1 VPPPQLEFEVAS
13 VKHHHP
19 GDSATNVYNTRDPA
33 RVTYT
38 NVTVR
43 SLLRQAYGLQI
54 YPLSAPGDD
63 LSTDR
68 YDVIAKRAPD
78 ASKEQ
83 TMLMLQA
90 LLKDRF
96 KLAVHRE
103 TRELPIYALVRG
115 KNGPKFREAQDDGS
129 APEIG
134 SGDGHQI
141 RAHHI
146 SMSALASTLQSYI
159 GDSVQDKTGLTG
171 LYDLS
176 LDFTPDESVSADGE
190 TLFEAVQR
198 QLGLKLEMQKGP
210 VDVVVVD
217 HVQRPS
223 EN

>member
-1 VPPPQLEFEVAS
+1 
-13 VKHHHP
+13 
-19 GDSATNVYNTRDPA
+19 
-33 RVTYT
+33 
-38 NVTVR
+38 
-43 SLLRQAYGLQI
+43 
-54 YPLSAPGDD
+54 
-63 LSTDR
+63 
-68 YDVIAKRAPD
+68 
-78 ASKEQ
+78 
-83 TMLMLQA
+83 
-90 LLKDRF
+90 
-96 KLAVHRE
+96 
-103 TRELPIYALVRG
+103 VRG